1 MLVLVAAQ
9 EENKCRVFRNRVVN
23 SIAHTMKQLGKISK
37 ISVGQGGYQDAMI
50 GITFDIQGQGWGI
63 GDFWGYWATK
73 ITSGTKW
80 TEADRIKALGE
91 VMMRL
96 NALLQ
101 TAKVSN
107 TNQLVGIPVEVET
120 KDNTLVSW
128 RVLTEVL

>member
-1 MLVLVAAQ
+1 
-9 EENKCRVFRNRVVN
+9 
-23 SIAHTMKQLGKISK
+23 
-37 ISVGQGGYQDAMI
+37 MI

-73 ITSGTKW
+73 ITHGTQW

-101 TAKVSN
+101 IAKVSN

-120 KDNTLVSW
+120 KDNMLVSW